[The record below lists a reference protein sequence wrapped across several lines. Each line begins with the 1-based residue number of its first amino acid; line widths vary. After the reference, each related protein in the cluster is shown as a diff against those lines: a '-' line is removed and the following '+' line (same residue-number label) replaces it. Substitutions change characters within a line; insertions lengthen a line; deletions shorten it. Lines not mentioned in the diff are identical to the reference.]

1 MWIKLFF
8 EALLFVLGCALTKRY
23 QLSDRLPEFLSEK
36 LTVNLLA
43 CLLASHDKKSNSVV
57 SKERC
62 RIVTNHSV
70 AA

>member
-1 MWIKLFF
+1 VDKIVFRGAAIGFGLRINQKN
-8 EALLFVLGCALTKRY
+8 